1 MSAISLGP
9 RHDRQILKEALLAS
23 VASLHRRN
31 AAQIPEGFIDG
42 YVALDWMEWHGGD
55 LRLTTTGENICR
67 QLTSER
73 R

>member
-1 MSAISLGP
+1 MSANSAAP
-9 RHDRQILKEALLAS
+9 VHDRQALKEALLSS

-55 LRLTTTGENICR
+55 LRLTTVGENICR
-67 QLTSER
+67 QLTNELR
-73 R
+73 